1 MFRLRRNVSI
11 HAGLVVRV
19 HVSVEPGA
27 TPLRVEGGLGML
39 SLTGIVLGL
48 INVAI
53 YVAILVLIGLVIVWF
68 ASWLNFPIPQNIQRV
83 YMVIVAL
90 IALYL
95 ILALLFGLP
104 MPGPI
109 RLVGRHHAMVM

>member
-1 MFRLRRNVSI
+1 
-11 HAGLVVRV
+11 
-19 HVSVEPGA
+19 
-27 TPLRVEGGLGML
+27 ML

-48 INVAI
+48 INIAI
-53 YVAILVLIGLVIVWF
+53 YVAILVLIGLIIVWF

-90 IALYL
+90 IALYM

-109 RLVGRHHAMVM
+109 RLGGRHLTMVM

>member
-1 MFRLRRNVSI
+1 VPVEAGADPVS
-11 HAGLVVRV
+11 
-19 HVSVEPGA
+19 
-27 TPLRVEGGLGML
+27 VEGGLGMMSL
-39 SLTGIVLGL
+39 SGVLLGL
-48 INVAI
+48 INIAI
-53 YVAILVLIGLVIVWF
+53 YVAILVLVGLIIVWF
-68 ASWLNFPIPQNIQRV
+68 ASWLNFAIPQNIQRV

>member
-1 MFRLRRNVSI
+1 
-11 HAGLVVRV
+11 LVARV
-19 HVSVEPGA
+19 HVPVEPGA
-27 TPLRVEGGLGML
+27 APLRFEGGLGML

-48 INVAI
+48 INIAI
-53 YVAILVLIGLVIVWF
+53 YVAILVLIGLIIVWF
-68 ASWLNFPIPQNIQRV
+68 MSWLNFPIPANIQKV